1 MSTAAARTRAAS
13 KYRKKAYDRFSVVF
27 KKGDRDIYKEYAASR
42 GKSLN
47 GLIVELLKLEM
58 ERDMEA
64 QEDAD

>member
-1 MSTAAARTRAAS
+1 MSTAVARTRAAS

-47 GLIVELLKLEM
+47 GIIVELLKREM